1 MKIILTGA
9 GGFVGGHLIERLLTH
24 GHELRSM
31 GYGAPKGL
39 EPEKHREIDI
49 LDKEAVRAF
58 VAEFKPEALVH
69 LAAIS
74 NVPICWQDPTKAISV
89 NVCGTVNVLE
99 AFGEVCPGGTFLSIG
114 SSDAYGLAA
123 KVGRPLV
130 EDDVCL
136 PQNPYAISK
145 LCAEQLALQ
154 LGKRYGVKVIHT
166 RSFNHFGPGQA
177 LGFVV
182 SDFASQV
189 AEIEASEKPPVISVG
204 DLSAARDFT
213 YVSDV
218 VAAYAALLENDV
230 PAGVYN
236 ICSGKARKI
245 QEVLE
250 ALLKVSTVQVEVRKD
265 QARMRPSEVPFFVG
279 NGQKLREAT
288 GWKPEVD
295 FEEGLVKVLAYWRQK
310 KQ

>member
-1 MKIILTGA
+1 MKILLTGA
-9 GGFVGGHLIERLLTH
+9 GGFVGGHLIELLLAH

-39 EPEKHREIDI
+39 APEKHRETDI
-49 LDKEAVRAF
+49 LDKPAVKAL
-58 VAEFKPEALVH
+58 VAEFKPDALIH

-74 NVPICWQDPTKAISV
+74 NVPICWQDPGKAISV
-89 NVCGTVNVLE
+89 NVCGMVSVLE
-99 AFGEVCPGGTFLSIG
+99 AFGSACPGGTFLSIG

-123 KVGRPLV
+123 KVGRPLT
-130 EDDVCL
+130 EEDVCQ

-189 AEIEASEKPPVISVG
+189 AEIEAGKKAAVLSVG

-213 YVSDV
+213 YVTDV
-218 VAAYAALLENDV
+218 VAAYAALIEGEA
-230 PAGVYN
+230 PGGAYN
-236 ICSGKARKI
+236 ICSGKAVDV
-245 QEVLE
+245 QSVLDE
-250 ALLKVSTVQVEVRKD
+250 LLKLSRVQVEVRKD
-265 QARMRPSEVPFFVG
+265 PARLRPSEVPFFVG
-279 NGQKLREAT
+279 DNTKLKQAVA
-288 GWKPEVD
+288 WSPQVP
-295 FEEGLVKVLAYWRQK
+295 FVEGLYKTLEYWRNRN
-310 KQ
+310 